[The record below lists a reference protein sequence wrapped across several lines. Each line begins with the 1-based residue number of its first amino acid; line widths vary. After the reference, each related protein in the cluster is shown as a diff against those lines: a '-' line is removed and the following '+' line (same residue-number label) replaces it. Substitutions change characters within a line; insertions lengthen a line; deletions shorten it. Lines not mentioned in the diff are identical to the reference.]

1 MKPEIE
7 RALRLAFYTF
17 LAGVLM
23 PVALAVGAFAAD
35 TVAEP
40 LMFAVPCAILGAML
54 ALALDVVTKS
64 GRPGA
69 VGRAA
74 LGLGLG
80 GLVVAALGGRDF
92 EAPLTAW
99 LAGGLLG
106 GVGLAWGFAKT
117 PRAGALFSLAGGVAL
132 GGFLFLARIPTL
144 DCPV

>member
-1 MKPEIE
+1 MNPELA
-7 RALRLAFYTF
+7 RALKLAFYTF

-23 PVALAVGAFAAD
+23 PVALAIGAFAAD

-54 ALALDVVTKS
+54 VLALDAVTKS

-69 VGRAA
+69 VWRGA

-80 GLVVAALGGRDF
+80 GFAVAALGGRDF
-92 EAPLTAW
+92 EAPLSAW
-99 LAGGLLG
+99 LAGGLPG
-106 GVGLAWGFAKT
+106 GMGLAWGFARS
-117 PRAGALFSLAGGVAL
+117 PRAVALFSLAGGAAL

>member
-1 MKPEIE
+1 MKLELGQAFKL
-7 RALRLAFYTF
+7 ALYTF

-23 PVALAVGAFAAD
+23 PVALAAGAFAAD

-40 LMFAVPCAILGAML
+40 LMFAVPCAILGGML
-54 ALALDVVTKS
+54 ALALDAVTKS

-69 VGRAA
+69 SWRAA

-92 EAPLTAW
+92 EAPLMAW
-99 LAGGLLG
+99 LAGGVFG
-106 GVGLAWGFAKT
+106 GLGLAWGFAKSR
-117 PRAGALFSLAGGVAL
+117 RAGALFSLVGGVAL